1 MNKYIL
7 IGIIAAVVIGA
18 IVLLVKLVTGAFALL
33 GGALNAI
40 IGVAVVIAL
49 IIIVIWMFR
58 YAKKNQ

>member
-7 IGIIAAVVIGA
+7 IGIIAAAVIGA

-33 GGALNAI
+33 GGAINAI